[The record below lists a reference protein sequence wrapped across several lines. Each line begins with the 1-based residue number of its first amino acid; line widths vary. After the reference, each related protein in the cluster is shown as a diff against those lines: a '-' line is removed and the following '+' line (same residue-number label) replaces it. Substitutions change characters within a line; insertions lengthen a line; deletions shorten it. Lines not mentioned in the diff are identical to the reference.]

1 MKSKFLKLVLPAFAI
16 IMAVGLA
23 FATEESNLM
32 QPGYAATP
40 DGPEPVETDCVEEIS
55 EIQCTSGIF
64 LVYLDEDLS
73 IPLYE
78 RDE

>member
-1 MKSKFLKLVLPAFAI
+1 MKSKFLKLVLPAIAI

-32 QPGYAATP
+32 QPGYKATP
-40 DGPEPVETDCVEEIS
+40 DGPEPVETDCVAEG

-78 RDE
+78 RNE